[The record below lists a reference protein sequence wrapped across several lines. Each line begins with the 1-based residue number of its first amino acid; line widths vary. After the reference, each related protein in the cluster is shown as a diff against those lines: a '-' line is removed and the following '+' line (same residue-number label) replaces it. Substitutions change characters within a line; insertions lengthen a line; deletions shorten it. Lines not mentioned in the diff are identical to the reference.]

1 MQLHETELGRR
12 FFGTQ
17 LPKMIKALERIADA
31 LEKEQKPVEEY
42 VAPVLEVDLD
52 RTKFPLTLRQQM
64 YRIPLAQEIVIVS
77 KDEVL
82 FTGYPAI
89 IRNDYEE
96 HKDILARTVDFIA
109 ASDGIIHIFLED

>member
-31 LEKEQKPVEEY
+31 MEKEQKPVEEY
-42 VAPVLEVDLD
+42 IDLE
-52 RTKFPLTLRQQM
+52 RTKIPLTLRQQL
-64 YRIPLAQEIVIVS
+64 YRIPLSQEITILS
-77 KDEVL
+77 KEEVL

-96 HKDILARTVDFIA
+96 HKDILVRTVDFIA

>member
-1 MQLHETELGRR
+1 MQLHETEFGRR

-52 RTKFPLTLRQQM
+52 RVKIPLTLRQQL
-64 YRIPLAQEIVIVS
+64 YRIPLSQEITILS
-77 KDEVL
+77 KEEVL

-96 HKDILARTVDFIA
+96 NKEMLTRTVDCIT
-109 ASDGIIHIFLED
+109 SCEGMLHIFLED